1 MVEVL
6 KVCRL
11 GPNWAIKDSSGFFWE
26 TDASRAKVE
35 AAAAKMA
42 KKNGARVLVR
52 DEQGV
57 KR

>member
-1 MVEVL
+1 MAEVL

-11 GPNWAIKDSSGFFWE
+11 GPNWAIKDQSGCFWN
-26 TDASRAKVE
+26 TDSSRAKVE

-42 KKNGARVLVR
+42 KKSGARVVIR

>member
-11 GPNWAIKDSSGFFWE
+11 GPNWAVKDQSGLFWN

-42 KKNGARVLVR
+42 KTNGARVIAR

>member
-1 MVEVL
+1 MAEVL

-11 GPNWAIKDSSGFFWE
+11 GPNWAIKDSSGAFWKVRP
-26 TDASRAKVE
+26 DRAEVE
-35 AAAAKMA
+35 AAAAEMA
-42 KKNGARVLVR
+42 KASGAQVIVR

>member
-1 MVEVL
+1 M
-6 KVCRL
+6 CRL
-11 GPNWAIKDSSGFFWE
+11 GPNWAIKDSSCFFWN
-26 TDASRAKVE
+26 TDSNRAKVE

-57 KR
+57 KQ